1 MTLALRVDAQDPTP
15 PYEQLHRQL
24 ATAIAFGALAPGTR
38 LPSVRQ
44 LAADLGVAAGTV
56 MRAYS
61 ELESGGLVTTRRG
74 GGTTVATAPP
84 ALSPEERRR
93 SLASYAATFV
103 AQVRL
108 LGVTDKTV
116 AEAVQQALGAEGQ
129 GPDATTLTSQ
139 TPSSSAQGSAESDA

>member
-1 MTLALRVDAQDPTP
+1 MTLALRVDAHDPTP

-24 ATAIAFGALAPGTR
+24 ATAITFGALAPGTR
-38 LPSVRQ
+38 LPTVRQ

-74 GGTTVATAPP
+74 GGTTVAKVPRAF
-84 ALSPEERRR
+84 SSEERQRQ
-93 SLASYAATFV
+93 LASQAATFV

-108 LGVTDKTV
+108 LGVSD
-116 AEAVQQALGAEGQ
+116 EAVGEAVRRALGAKGQ
-129 GPDATTLTSQ
+129 GPDGWTPKSTT
-139 TPSSSAQGSAESDA
+139 

>member
-1 MTLALRVDAQDPTP
+1 MTLALRVDARDPTP

-74 GGTTVATAPP
+74 GGTTVAKAPR
-84 ALSPEERRR
+84 ALSPDDRQR

-108 LGVTDKTV
+108 LGVTDEAV
-116 AEAVQQALGAEGQ
+116 GEAVQRALGTQ
-129 GPDATTLTSQ
+129 RLGPDPS
-139 TPSSSAQGSAESDA
+139 TPKSA